1 MIVARIDG
9 GEGGCDAIGR
19 PDIKA
24 FHSYKHST
32 KNYHSVFSSDGGYRW
47 TTPRVMR
54 DITGRG
60 MGTAYPRLLML
71 GDKGRG
77 TPQRLLLA
85 GGRLFTEGLVDIEL
99 WVSSDGMGIR
109 WDQVHSLSYQHN
121 RNVVNPLQRLFHQVN
136 LTVGVNSTTSCE

>member
-1 MIVARIDG
+1 
-9 GEGGCDAIGR
+9 
-19 PDIKA
+19 
-24 FHSYKHST
+24 
-32 KNYHSVFSSDGGYRW
+32 
-47 TTPRVMR
+47 MR
-54 DITGRG
+54 DMTGRG